1 MIKRLFPQF
10 PLSQSP
16 SSDPAVA
23 DIFRRYGGFLELLNS
38 DKEVPEKLSSELRR
52 VGYSLDELLA
62 LRALTGTDER
72 QRLVLRAA
80 CLRKL
85 MRSAGD
91 VRLPSLEFEAIAS
104 DLSSHNIDEVEI
116 EYAISHFVP
125 FVEGWRF

>member
-16 SSDPAVA
+16 SADPALA
-23 DIFRRYGGFLELLNS
+23 QILGRYGGCLELLDS
-38 DKEVPEKLSSELRR
+38 AKEVPEKLSSELTR

-62 LRALTGTDER
+62 LRALTGTNDR

-80 CLRKL
+80 CLRKQ

-91 VRLPSLEFEAIAS
+91 VRLPSLEYEVIVPE
-104 DLSSHNIDEVEI
+104 LIHHNIDEVEI
-116 EYAISHFVP
+116 EYAIVHFVP
-125 FVEGWRF
+125 FVESWRF